1 MRLEHRHEDIMS
13 INIITVVCKA
23 ALKQC

>member
-1 MRLEHRHEDIMS
+1 MS